1 MENSLGTVTA
11 DNANNTSKIGNALKA
26 MGMLATG
33 SGWMR
38 EDNKV
43 ATTTGKVGDKLSTVS
58 TLSSTLSD
66 ITNDV
71 KTGKEQLST
80 LDKEYAEKQKTTK
93 EGEAKAKEKHEDS
106 IVSDA
111 EKLKVTTS

>member
-43 ATTTGKVGDKLSTVS
+43 ATTTGKIGDKLSTINN
-58 TLSSTLSD
+58 LSSTLTD

-71 KTGKEQLST
+71 KSATEQIKT
-80 LDKEYAEKQKTTK
+80 LDKEQKAKDKSTK
-93 EGEAKAKEKHEDS
+93 EGEIKAKEKHEDS
-106 IVSDA
+106 TVPDA
-111 EKLKVTTS
+111 DKIKATIS